1 MSQVRKYQEGGT
13 TPIKK
18 DEETQVVEQVT
29 PVVPGLE
36 EITLKQKVEPTTEQT
51 IQKPTSYIILD
62 GEKFEN
68 NEENRQKVAQY
79 FAKVANPNGGSRTL
93 NQIKNLIFEA
103 SKNGYTIN
111 YDTPGNELSYIDSTG
126 QSHFIDWGHLNDRK
140 DKRIQKE
147 RSWLG
152 RFFDSAFNTDVQQ
165 TAEDIYKMRG
175 LGNYLK
181 GNTTTETT
189 VDPNLINI
197 SWGDNKFFE
206 YLKDDK
212 GQAIKDENG
221 NLKYNTNSIQNQ
233 NLMQILNRINKYL
246 GLQTDDER
254 NQFKLADAWTKDKL
268 DAIKSIYGSNIE
280 GWKQQYQNIIGKVT
294 SGQQLSPEELS
305 WLELFGISTKG
316 TSKTPEELAAETAA
330 AAKQKWTDAGYE
342 SLYDK
347 GKDWFDL
354 GEDNVLTLNDIGK
367 STLGDYLFDSSG
379 NEFNDDW
386 IKYLKSKNA
395 DIANYDWLNGYT
407 LYNGKLYKT
416 SSGTDPNSALA
427 KIYSTSGFIDKNK
440 ANQYGEAQK
449 IINTFWGNPYEWNT
463 ADESM
468 YSNFTW
474 DSSANNGMGGY
485 RTDRRFR
492 NETGRYSGVGSNQQL
507 VSYYDPDAERDYRGM
522 WTDAGQRFAITDE
535 YGDVV
540 ADGLTVADL
549 EQRGIKKIIDSAGN
563 EVPYDSNRKFHQRA
577 LYKSNDA
584 RINNHTGIFFGKNNE
599 YALYYNPMRTPN
611 PEDPYSHVLYTNP
624 ELEAAYVV
632 PATLAKFLY
641 QPNANGIPGIQALIA
656 DANLQKRF
664 RNILKNIADGRLF
677 GGGSGAIK
685 DICGELGMTPEQA
698 DQVDLEAQRMI
709 AARKANGSLNYKVAK
724 EAIDQAAPKDE
735 TQNQQ
740 VTSQKQGGII
750 RKFAPGGG
758 FAKASGSTASTKS
771 TNVKIR
777 DSRQAAKI
785 GVNVKDGEG
794 KFTDADWAD
803 LGGLAADIISVG
815 LGSMPIAGGVSGLL
829 GTSAGLYA
837 DISRDGFQWSDLGTA
852 GLNAGMDIVSML
864 PGLGSGVQAAKVA
877 SKIAKKYKWVI
888 KGLSLIG
895 ATTAIPLVDKLAKDG
910 NLSVQE
916 WRALASGL
924 VGVANIAKL
933 GGPGKPTK
941 KGAFKNIDVEGK
953 GLQEV
958 GNLNIKPNPGNDLP
972 EINLT
977 KEQVAEIN
985 AITDPLKKKQ
995 KIAKYVST
1003 ALQADPRTKGK
1014 SIKNYLDKYNLD
1026 SFTEG
1031 VTPTSAGVTVKSRSG
1046 EPDIVLTKSD
1056 IDEINAQPNAAAKM
1070 AKAKEKISYYRG
1082 KAKADAG
1089 ISTTKI
1095 ENDAAA
1101 ATYNLGNL
1109 WTVKSNIEL
1118 NGKVNINRP
1127 DITLDKTDIENISKK
1142 KSSEE
1147 QQKAFVEIIK
1157 NKSGDSSLDSVD
1169 KIKDAFKVDDFF
1181 ENRFGDWKLL
1191 KPKTWFKK
1199 GDQFVLKAERAEEA
1213 RPTRGNKG
1221 VINPIRDWWNNV
1233 GTYRGI
1239 DRSKLFD
1246 TKPAATS
1253 TTSTPAP
1260 TPATPTSG
1268 TSGGTK
1274 TGINW
1279 SAGFKKLV
1287 DPSPG
1292 ILVMQTGNIPWL
1304 KIHNYTTEEAP
1315 GVIEDEDDNLGVT
1328 TGKFTYKVGG
1338 KIRKAA
1344 GGLKIPIISGG
1355 ETIPQ
1360 NWKTKLALSTLNAL
1374 PTIGEFGSMVGAIKA
1389 NNKLRDT
1396 LNKGLENPPMIV
1408 APQYNIPRFNDN
1420 GVLNEG
1426 RQLVK
1431 DIYNRQPANYT
1442 SDAMLNNFV
1451 RKASQEKATEYQNK
1465 TNNLFS
1471 QQLAQHN
1478 AKMDEIFYKNRE
1490 NQITAQ
1496 NQNRQ
1501 TTFNIQNQK
1510 AKNNAAT
1517 QISNWQSVDNF
1528 VKSRLANLNKQRLA
1542 ANAMKENLASAKM
1555 TSQLFNES
1563 GYTTAKQKYRE
1574 YIAENPTGVDFDTW
1588 LLTAGAEYKPE
1599 YDTAVAIARKSNI
1612 SDQIDAASLGLYGNS
1627 VQSYA
1632 DKIFGSTLYKSGGKV
1647 SKSNY
1652 RGYKDYK
1659 EQIAIDSHKEVR
1671 KAIAQLNKDC
1681 QQLLLKM
1688 LK

>member
-1 MSQVRKYQEGGT
+1 MSQVRKYQEGGI

-18 DEETQVVEQVT
+18 ENETQVVEQIT

-36 EITLKQKVEPTTEQT
+36 EIILKQKTVPTTEQT

-68 NEENRQKVAQY
+68 NEENRQKIAQY
-79 FAKVANPNGGSRTL
+79 FAKVADPNGGSKAL
-93 NQIKNLIFEA
+93 NQIKDLIFEA
-103 SKNGYTIN
+103 SQNGYSIN
-111 YDTPGNELSYIDSTG
+111 YDTPGNELSYIDPTG
-126 QSHFIDWGHLNDRK
+126 QSHFIDWSHLNDRK

-175 LGNYLK
+175 LGNYLR

-197 SWGDNKFFE
+197 DWGDNKFFE

-212 GQAIKDENG
+212 GQIIKDENG

-254 NQFKLADAWTKDKL
+254 NQFKLADIWTTDGKL
-268 DAIKSIYGSNIE
+268 DAIKSIYDSNIE

-294 SGQQLSPEELS
+294 SGQQLTPEELS

-316 TSKTPEELAAETAA
+316 TSKTPEELAADAA
-330 AAKQKWTDAGYE
+330 KITKQKWTDAGYE

-354 GEDNVLTLNDIGK
+354 GEDNLLTLNDIGK
-367 STLGDYLFDSSG
+367 SILGDYLFESSG

-463 ADESM
+463 ADDSM
-468 YSNFTW
+468 YSGFTW
-474 DSSANNGMGGY
+474 DPNANNGTGGY
-485 RTDRRFR
+485 RMDRRFR
-492 NETGRYSGVGSNQQL
+492 NETGRYSGISSNQQL

-535 YGDVV
+535 YGDVI
-540 ADGLTVADL
+540 ADNLTAADL
-549 EQRGIKKIIDSAGN
+549 KQRGIKKIIDSAGN
-563 EVPYDSNRKFHQRA
+563 EVPYDPNNKFHQRA

-584 RINNHTGIFFGKNNE
+584 RINNHTGIFFGENNE
-599 YALYYNPMRTPN
+599 YALYYNPMKPTSSST
-611 PEDPYSHVLYTNP
+611 DASSAYLYTDSSMN
-624 ELEAAYVV
+624 AAYVV
-632 PATLAKFLY
+632 PATLANILRTK
-641 QPNANGIPGIQALIA
+641 NENGTTYLEIILGNS
-656 DANLQKRF
+656 NLQDKF
-664 RNILKNIADGRLF
+664 RRLLTAFSDKTTGSIGQILTVGDTTIHNLCKLLGILNLEE
-677 GGGSGAIK
+677 AIK
-685 DICGELGMTPEQA
+685 EEWHSMMRKPDKNALFVVNKSSITTGNSSDDI
-698 DQVDLEAQRMI
+698 EAH
-709 AARKANGSLNYKVAK
+709 
-724 EAIDQAAPKDE
+724 
-735 TQNQQ
+735 
-740 VTSQKQGGII
+740 KQGGII

-758 FAKASGSTASTKS
+758 FAKASGSTASTKQIK
-771 TNVKIR
+771 TKIQDAR
-777 DSRQAAKI
+777 KSKEMSNPLDFKWSELSNADKADFAGLIADVTSIVLGAA
-785 GVNVKDGEG
+785 
-794 KFTDADWAD
+794 
-803 LGGLAADIISVG
+803 
-815 LGSMPIAGGVSGLL
+815 PIAGGITGLG
-829 GTSAGLYA
+829 GTAAGLYA
-837 DISRDGFQWSDLGTA
+837 DITRDGLQWTDLASA
-852 GLNAGMDIVSML
+852 GVSGAADVVSML
-864 PGLGSGVQAAKVA
+864 PGIGSGVQAAKVA
-877 SKIAKKYKWVI
+877 A
-888 KGLSLIG
+888 
-895 ATTAIPLVDKLAKDG
+895 KLAKKG
-910 NLSVQE
+910 KWLITGLSAIGAVNAATIVGKIMQGEKPTMQE
-916 WRALASGL
+916 WRILANGL
-924 VGVANIAKL
+924 GAAGNVAKL
-933 GGPGKPTK
+933 GGLGKSTK
-941 KGAFKNIDVEGK
+941 KGAFKNIDINSKTAVES
-953 GLQEV
+953 LT
-958 GNLNIKPNPGNDLP
+958 IKPKAGEDLP
-972 EINLT
+972 DITLT
-977 KEQVAEIN
+977 KEQLRELDS
-985 AITDPLKKKQ
+985 ITDPVKKQ
-995 KIAKYVST
+995 NKFRGFART
-1003 ALQADPRTKGK
+1003 ALSADPRTKGK
-1014 SIKNYLDKYNLD
+1014 NVNSLIEKYDL
-1026 SFTEG
+1026 SGSTKPVSTG
-1031 VTPTSAGVTVKSRSG
+1031 SSG
-1046 EPDIVLTKSD
+1046 EITLNTRNAGEGPEITLSKAE
-1056 IDEINAQPNAAAKM
+1056 IDEINAQPTAAAKM
-1070 AKAKEKISYYRG
+1070 AKARETVAHKLWEKRG
-1082 KAKADAG
+1082 KPIGTPEIDEKNALKYNYRDLWNPRVKEGLAG
-1089 ISTTKI
+1089 
-1095 ENDAAA
+1095 
-1101 ATYNLGNL
+1101 
-1109 WTVKSNIEL
+1109 
-1118 NGKVNINRP
+1118 RP

-1181 ENRFGDWKLL
+1181 ENRFGEWKLL

-1213 RPTRGNKG
+1213 KPTRGNKG
-1221 VINPIRDWWNNV
+1221 IINPIRDWWNNV

-1239 DRSKLFD
+1239 NRSSLFD
-1246 TKPAATS
+1246 TKPA
-1253 TTSTPAP
+1253 TTPTP

-1274 TGINW
+1274 TGVNW

-1292 ILVMQTGNIPWL
+1292 ILVMQPGNNPLL
-1304 KIHNYTTEEAP
+1304 KIHNYSADEAP
-1315 GVIEDEDDNLGVT
+1315 GVIENEDDNLGVT
-1328 TGKFTYKVGG
+1328 TGRFTYKVGG
-1338 KIRKAA
+1338 KIRKAQ
-1344 GGLKIPIISGG
+1344 SGWKFL
-1355 ETIPQ
+1355 PQ
-1360 NWKTKLALSTLNAL
+1360 DWKTRLAQSAVNAL

-1396 LNKGLENPPMIV
+1396 LNKGLENPPMVI
-1408 APQYNIPRFNDN
+1408 APQYNVPRFNDN

-1426 RQLVK
+1426 RQLIK
-1431 DIYNRQPANYT
+1431 NIYNRQPANYT

-1451 RKASQEKATEYQNK
+1451 RKANQEKATEYQNK
-1465 TNNLFS
+1465 INNLFS

-1501 TTFNIQNQK
+1501 TIYANQNAK

-1542 ANAMKENLASAKM
+1542 ASAMKENLASAKM
-1555 TSQLFNES
+1555 TTQLLNDT
-1563 GYTTAKQKYRE
+1563 GYTDAKQKYRE
-1574 YIAENPTGVDFDTW
+1574 YITKNPTGVDFDTW
-1588 LLTAGAEYKPE
+1588 LLTAGAEYKSA
-1599 YDTAVAIARKSNI
+1599 YDTAIAIARKSNI
-1612 SDQIDAASLGLYGNS
+1612 SDQIDAASLGLYGND

-1632 DKIFGSTLYKSGGKV
+1632 DKIFGNNSLYKSGGKV

-1652 RGYKDYK
+1652 RGYRDYK
-1659 EQIAIDSHKEVR
+1659 EQIAIDSHKEIR

-1681 QQLLLKM
+1681 QKLLLKM

>member
-1 MSQVRKYQEGGT
+1 MSQVRKYQEGGI

-18 DEETQVVEQVT
+18 DNETQVVEQIT

-36 EITLKQKVEPTTEQT
+36 EIILKQKTVPTTEQT

-68 NEENRQKVAQY
+68 NEENRQKIAQY
-79 FAKVANPNGGSRTL
+79 FAKVADPNGGSKAL
-93 NQIKNLIFEA
+93 NQIKDLIFEA
-103 SKNGYTIN
+103 SQNGYSIN
-111 YDTPGNELSYIDSTG
+111 YDTPGNELSYIDPTG
-126 QSHFIDWGHLNDRK
+126 QSHFIDWEHLNDRK

-175 LGNYLK
+175 LGNYLR
-181 GNTTTETT
+181 GNATTETT

-197 SWGDNKFFE
+197 DWGDDKFFE

-212 GQAIKDENG
+212 GQIIKDENG

-254 NQFKLADAWTKDKL
+254 NQFKLADVWTTDGKL
-268 DAIKSIYGSNIE
+268 DAIKSIYNSNIE

-294 SGQQLSPEELS
+294 SGQQLTPEELS

-316 TSKTPEELAAETAA
+316 TSKTPEELAADAA
-330 AAKQKWTDAGYE
+330 KITKQKWTDAGYE
-342 SLYDK
+342 NLYDK

-354 GEDNVLTLNDIGK
+354 GEDNLLTLNDIGK
-367 STLGDYLFDSSG
+367 SILGDYLFDSSG

-463 ADESM
+463 ADDSM
-468 YSNFTW
+468 YSGFTW
-474 DSSANNGMGGY
+474 DPNANNGTGGY
-485 RTDRRFR
+485 RMDRRFR
-492 NETGRYSGVGSNQQL
+492 NETGRYSGISSNQQL

-535 YGDVV
+535 YGDVI
-540 ADGLTVADL
+540 ADDLTAADL

-563 EVPYDSNRKFHQRA
+563 EVPYDPNNKFHQRA

-584 RINNHTGIFFGKNNE
+584 RINNHTGIFFGENNE
-599 YALYYNPMRTPN
+599 YALYYNPMKPTSSST
-611 PEDPYSHVLYTNP
+611 DASSAYLYTDSSMN
-624 ELEAAYVV
+624 AAYVV
-632 PATLAKFLY
+632 PATLANILRTK
-641 QPNANGIPGIQALIA
+641 NENGTTYLEIILGNS
-656 DANLQKRF
+656 NLQDKF
-664 RNILKNIADGRLF
+664 RRLLTAFSDKTTGSIGQILTVGDTTIHNLCKLLGILNLEE
-677 GGGSGAIK
+677 AIK
-685 DICGELGMTPEQA
+685 EEWHSMMRKPDKNALFVVNKSSITTGNSSDDI
-698 DQVDLEAQRMI
+698 EAH
-709 AARKANGSLNYKVAK
+709 
-724 EAIDQAAPKDE
+724 
-735 TQNQQ
+735 
-740 VTSQKQGGII
+740 KQGGII

-758 FAKASGSTASTKS
+758 FAKASGSTASTKQIK
-771 TNVKIR
+771 TKIQDAR
-777 DSRQAAKI
+777 KSKEMSNPLDFKWSELSNADKADFAGLIADVTSIVLGAA
-785 GVNVKDGEG
+785 
-794 KFTDADWAD
+794 
-803 LGGLAADIISVG
+803 
-815 LGSMPIAGGVSGLL
+815 PIAGGITGLG
-829 GTSAGLYA
+829 GTAAGLYA
-837 DISRDGFQWSDLGTA
+837 DITRDGLQWTDLASA
-852 GLNAGMDIVSML
+852 GVSGAADVVSML
-864 PGLGSGVQAAKVA
+864 PGIGSGVQAAKVA
-877 SKIAKKYKWVI
+877 A
-888 KGLSLIG
+888 
-895 ATTAIPLVDKLAKDG
+895 KLAKKG
-910 NLSVQE
+910 KWLITGLSAIGAVNAATIVGKIMQGEKPTMQE
-916 WRALASGL
+916 WRILANGL
-924 VGVANIAKL
+924 GAAGNVAKL
-933 GGPGKPTK
+933 GGLGKSTK
-941 KGAFKNIDVEGK
+941 KGAFKNIDINSKTAVES
-953 GLQEV
+953 LT
-958 GNLNIKPNPGNDLP
+958 IKPKTGEDLP
-972 EINLT
+972 DITLT
-977 KEQVAEIN
+977 KEQLRELDS
-985 AITDPLKKKQ
+985 ITDPVKKQ
-995 KIAKYVST
+995 DKFRGFART
-1003 ALQADPRTKGK
+1003 ALSADPRTKGK
-1014 SIKNYLDKYNLD
+1014 NVNSLIEKYDL
-1026 SFTEG
+1026 SGSTKP
-1031 VTPTSAGVTVKSRSG
+1031 VSTSSSG
-1046 EPDIVLTKSD
+1046 EITLKTRNAGEGPEITLSKAE
-1056 IDEINAQPNAAAKM
+1056 IDEINVQPTAAAKM
-1070 AKAKEKISYYRG
+1070 AKARETVAHKLWEKRG
-1082 KAKADAG
+1082 KPIGTPEIDEKNALKYNYRDLWNPRIKEGLAG
-1089 ISTTKI
+1089 
-1095 ENDAAA
+1095 
-1101 ATYNLGNL
+1101 
-1109 WTVKSNIEL
+1109 
-1118 NGKVNINRP
+1118 RP

-1181 ENRFGDWKLL
+1181 ENRFGEWKLL

-1199 GDQFVLKAERAEEA
+1199 GDQFVLKAERAEETK
-1213 RPTRGNKG
+1213 PTRGNKG

-1239 DRSKLFD
+1239 NRSSLFD
-1246 TKPAATS
+1246 TKPA
-1253 TTSTPAP
+1253 TTPTP

-1274 TGINW
+1274 TGVNW

-1292 ILVMQTGNIPWL
+1292 ILVMQPGNNAWL
-1304 KIHNYTTEEAP
+1304 KIHNYPADEAP
-1315 GVIEDEDDNLGVT
+1315 GVIENEDDNLGVT
-1328 TGKFTYKVGG
+1328 TGRFTYKVGG
-1338 KIRKAA
+1338 KIRKAQ
-1344 GGLKIPIISGG
+1344 SGWKFL
-1355 ETIPQ
+1355 PQ
-1360 NWKTKLALSTLNAL
+1360 DWKTKLAQSAVNAL

-1396 LNKGLENPPMIV
+1396 LNKGLENPPMVI
-1408 APQYNIPRFNDN
+1408 APQYNVPRFNDN

-1426 RQLVK
+1426 RQLIK
-1431 DIYNRQPANYT
+1431 NIYNRQPANYT

-1451 RKASQEKATEYQNK
+1451 KKASQEKATEYQNK
-1465 TNNLFS
+1465 INNLFS

-1490 NQITAQ
+1490 NQIAAQ
-1496 NQNRQ
+1496 IQNRQ
-1501 TTFNIQNQK
+1501 TIYANQNAK

-1517 QISNWQSVDNF
+1517 QISNWQSIDNF

-1542 ANAMKENLASAKM
+1542 ASAMKENLASAKM
-1555 TSQLFNES
+1555 TTQLLNDT
-1563 GYTTAKQKYRE
+1563 GYTDAKQKYRE
-1574 YIAENPTGVDFDTW
+1574 YITKNPTGVDFDTW
-1588 LLTAGAEYKPE
+1588 LLTAGAEYKSA
-1599 YDTAVAIARKSNI
+1599 YDAAIAIARKSNI
-1612 SDQIDAASLGLYGNS
+1612 SDQIDAASLGLYGND

-1632 DKIFGSTLYKSGGKV
+1632 DKIFGNNSLYKSGGKV

-1652 RGYKDYK
+1652 RGYRDYK
-1659 EQIAIDSHKEVR
+1659 EQIAIDSHKEIR

-1681 QQLLLKM
+1681 QKLLLKM

>member
-1 MSQVRKYQEGGT
+1 MSQVRKYQEGGI

-18 DEETQVVEQVT
+18 DNETQVVEQIT

-36 EITLKQKVEPTTEQT
+36 EIILKQKTVPTTEQT

-68 NEENRQKVAQY
+68 NEENRQKIAQY
-79 FAKVANPNGGSRTL
+79 FAKVADPNGGSKAL
-93 NQIKNLIFEA
+93 NQIKDLIFEA
-103 SKNGYTIN
+103 SQNGYSIN
-111 YDTPGNELSYIDSTG
+111 YDTPGNELSYIDPTG
-126 QSHFIDWGHLNDRK
+126 QSHFIDWEHLNDRK

-175 LGNYLK
+175 LGNYLR
-181 GNTTTETT
+181 GNATTETT

-197 SWGDNKFFE
+197 DWGDDKFFE

-212 GQAIKDENG
+212 GQIIKDENG

-254 NQFKLADAWTKDKL
+254 NQFKLADVWTTDGKL
-268 DAIKSIYGSNIE
+268 DAIKSIYDSNIE

-294 SGQQLSPEELS
+294 SGQQLTPEELS

-316 TSKTPEELAAETAA
+316 TSKTPEELAADAA
-330 AAKQKWTDAGYE
+330 KITKQKWTDAGYE
-342 SLYDK
+342 NLYDK

-354 GEDNVLTLNDIGK
+354 GEDNLLTLNDIGK
-367 STLGDYLFDSSG
+367 SILGDYLFDSSG

-463 ADESM
+463 ADDSM
-468 YSNFTW
+468 YSGFTW
-474 DSSANNGMGGY
+474 DPNANNGTGGY
-485 RTDRRFR
+485 RMDRRFR
-492 NETGRYSGVGSNQQL
+492 NETGRYSGISSNQQL

-535 YGDVV
+535 YGDVI
-540 ADGLTVADL
+540 ADDLTAADL

-563 EVPYDSNRKFHQRA
+563 EVPYDPNNKFHQRA

-584 RINNHTGIFFGKNNE
+584 RINNHTGIFFGENNE
-599 YALYYNPMRTPN
+599 YALYYNPMKPTSSST
-611 PEDPYSHVLYTNP
+611 DASSAYLYTDSSMN
-624 ELEAAYVV
+624 AAYVV
-632 PATLAKFLY
+632 PATLANILRTK
-641 QPNANGIPGIQALIA
+641 NENGTTYLEIILGNS
-656 DANLQKRF
+656 NLQDKF
-664 RNILKNIADGRLF
+664 RRLLTAFSDKTTGSIGQILTVGDTTIHNLCKLLGILNLEE
-677 GGGSGAIK
+677 AIK
-685 DICGELGMTPEQA
+685 EEWHSMMRKPDKNALFVVNKSSITTGNSSDDI
-698 DQVDLEAQRMI
+698 EAH
-709 AARKANGSLNYKVAK
+709 
-724 EAIDQAAPKDE
+724 
-735 TQNQQ
+735 
-740 VTSQKQGGII
+740 KQGGII

-758 FAKASGSTASTKS
+758 FAKASGSTASTKQIK
-771 TNVKIR
+771 TKIQDAR
-777 DSRQAAKI
+777 KSKEMSNPLDFKWSELSNADKADFAGLIADVTSIVLGAA
-785 GVNVKDGEG
+785 
-794 KFTDADWAD
+794 
-803 LGGLAADIISVG
+803 
-815 LGSMPIAGGVSGLL
+815 PIAGGITGLG
-829 GTSAGLYA
+829 GTAAGLYA
-837 DISRDGFQWSDLGTA
+837 DITRDGLQWTDLASA
-852 GLNAGMDIVSML
+852 GVSGAADVVSML
-864 PGLGSGVQAAKVA
+864 PGIGSGVQAAKVA
-877 SKIAKKYKWVI
+877 A
-888 KGLSLIG
+888 
-895 ATTAIPLVDKLAKDG
+895 KLAKKG
-910 NLSVQE
+910 KWLITGLSAIGAVNAATIVGKIMQGEKPTMQE
-916 WRALASGL
+916 WRILANGL
-924 VGVANIAKL
+924 GAAGNVAKL
-933 GGPGKPTK
+933 GGLGKSTK
-941 KGAFKNIDVEGK
+941 KGAFKNIDINSKTAVES
-953 GLQEV
+953 LT
-958 GNLNIKPNPGNDLP
+958 IKPKTGEDLP
-972 EINLT
+972 DITLT
-977 KEQVAEIN
+977 KEQLRELDS
-985 AITDPLKKKQ
+985 ITDPVKKQ
-995 KIAKYVST
+995 DKFRGFART
-1003 ALQADPRTKGK
+1003 ALSADPRTKGK
-1014 SIKNYLDKYNLD
+1014 NVNSLIEKYDL
-1026 SFTEG
+1026 SGSTKP
-1031 VTPTSAGVTVKSRSG
+1031 VSTSSSG
-1046 EPDIVLTKSD
+1046 EITLKTRNAGEGPEITLSKAE
-1056 IDEINAQPNAAAKM
+1056 IDEINVQPTAAAKM
-1070 AKAKEKISYYRG
+1070 AKARETVAHKLWEKRG
-1082 KAKADAG
+1082 KPIGTPEIDEKNALKYNYRDLWNPRIKEGLAG
-1089 ISTTKI
+1089 
-1095 ENDAAA
+1095 
-1101 ATYNLGNL
+1101 
-1109 WTVKSNIEL
+1109 
-1118 NGKVNINRP
+1118 RP

-1181 ENRFGDWKLL
+1181 ENRFGEWKLL

-1199 GDQFVLKAERAEEA
+1199 GDQFVLKAERAEETK
-1213 RPTRGNKG
+1213 PTRGNKG

-1239 DRSKLFD
+1239 NRSSLFD
-1246 TKPAATS
+1246 TKPA
-1253 TTSTPAP
+1253 TTPTP

-1274 TGINW
+1274 TGVNW

-1292 ILVMQTGNIPWL
+1292 ILVMQPGNNAWL
-1304 KIHNYTTEEAP
+1304 KIHNYPADEAP
-1315 GVIEDEDDNLGVT
+1315 GVIENEDDNLGVT
-1328 TGKFTYKVGG
+1328 TGRFTYKVGG
-1338 KIRKAA
+1338 KIRKAQ
-1344 GGLKIPIISGG
+1344 SGWKFL
-1355 ETIPQ
+1355 PQ
-1360 NWKTKLALSTLNAL
+1360 DWKTKLAQSAVNAL

-1396 LNKGLENPPMIV
+1396 LNKGLENPPMVI
-1408 APQYNIPRFNDN
+1408 APQYNVPRFNDN

-1426 RQLVK
+1426 RQLIK
-1431 DIYNRQPANYT
+1431 NIYNRQPANYT

-1451 RKASQEKATEYQNK
+1451 KKASQEKATEYQNK
-1465 TNNLFS
+1465 INNLFS

-1490 NQITAQ
+1490 NQIAAQ
-1496 NQNRQ
+1496 IQNRQ
-1501 TTFNIQNQK
+1501 TIYANQNAK

-1517 QISNWQSVDNF
+1517 QISNWQSIDNF

-1542 ANAMKENLASAKM
+1542 ASAMKENLASAKM
-1555 TSQLFNES
+1555 TTQLLNDT
-1563 GYTTAKQKYRE
+1563 GYTDAKQKYRE
-1574 YIAENPTGVDFDTW
+1574 YITKNPTGVDFDTW
-1588 LLTAGAEYKPE
+1588 LLTAGAEYKSA
-1599 YDTAVAIARKSNI
+1599 YDAAIAIARKSNI
-1612 SDQIDAASLGLYGNS
+1612 SDQIDAASLGLYGND

-1632 DKIFGSTLYKSGGKV
+1632 DKIFGNNSLYKSGGKV

-1652 RGYKDYK
+1652 RGYRDYK
-1659 EQIAIDSHKEVR
+1659 EQIAIDSHKEIR

-1681 QQLLLKM
+1681 QKLLLKM

>member
-1 MSQVRKYQEGGT
+1 MSQVRKYQEGGI

-18 DEETQVVEQVT
+18 DDETQVVEQIT

-36 EITLKQKVEPTTEQT
+36 EIILKQKTIPTTEQT

-68 NEENRQKVAQY
+68 NEENRQKIAQY
-79 FAKVANPNGGSRTL
+79 FAKVADPNGGSKAL
-93 NQIKNLIFEA
+93 NQIKDLIFEA
-103 SKNGYTIN
+103 SQNGYSIN
-111 YDTPGNELSYIDSTG
+111 YDTPGNELSYIDPTG
-126 QSHFIDWGHLNDRK
+126 QSHFIDWSHLNDRK

-175 LGNYLK
+175 LGNYLR
-181 GNTTTETT
+181 GNSTTETA

-197 SWGDNKFFE
+197 DWGDDKFFE

-212 GQAIKDENG
+212 GQIIKDENG

-254 NQFKLADAWTKDKL
+254 NQFKLADVWTTDGKL
-268 DAIKSIYGSNIE
+268 DAIKSIYDSNIE

-294 SGQQLSPEELS
+294 SGQQLTPEELS
-305 WLELFGISTKG
+305 WLELFGISTKK
-316 TSKTPEELAAETAA
+316 TSKTPEELAADAA
-330 AAKQKWTDAGYE
+330 KITKQKWTDAGYE

-354 GEDNVLTLNDIGK
+354 GEDNLLTLNDIGK
-367 STLGDYLFDSSG
+367 SILGDYLFDSSG

-463 ADESM
+463 ADDSM
-468 YSNFTW
+468 YSGFTW
-474 DSSANNGMGGY
+474 DPNANNGTGGY
-485 RTDRRFR
+485 RMDRRFR
-492 NETGRYSGVGSNQQL
+492 NETGRYSGISSNQQL

-535 YGDVV
+535 YGDVI
-540 ADGLTVADL
+540 ADGLTAADL

-563 EVPYDSNRKFHQRA
+563 EVPYDSNNKFHQRA

-584 RINNHTGIFFGKNNE
+584 RINNHTGIFFGENNE
-599 YALYYNPMRTPN
+599 YALYYNPMKPTSSSTDAN
-611 PEDPYSHVLYTNP
+611 SAYLYTDSSMN
-624 ELEAAYVV
+624 AAYVV
-632 PATLAKFLY
+632 PATLANILRTK
-641 QPNANGIPGIQALIA
+641 NENGTTYLEIILGNS
-656 DANLQKRF
+656 NLQDKF
-664 RNILKNIADGRLF
+664 RRLLTAFSDKTTGSIGQILTVGDTTIHNLCKLLGILNLEE
-677 GGGSGAIK
+677 AIK
-685 DICGELGMTPEQA
+685 EEWHSMMRKPDKNALFVVNKSSITTGNSSDGI
-698 DQVDLEAQRMI
+698 EAH
-709 AARKANGSLNYKVAK
+709 
-724 EAIDQAAPKDE
+724 
-735 TQNQQ
+735 
-740 VTSQKQGGII
+740 KQGGII

-758 FAKASGSTASTKS
+758 FAKASGSTASTKQIK
-771 TNVKIR
+771 TKIQDAR
-777 DSRQAAKI
+777 KSKEMSNPLDFKWSELSNADKADFAGLIADVTSIVLGAA
-785 GVNVKDGEG
+785 
-794 KFTDADWAD
+794 
-803 LGGLAADIISVG
+803 
-815 LGSMPIAGGVSGLL
+815 PIAGGITGLG
-829 GTSAGLYA
+829 GTAAGLYA
-837 DISRDGFQWSDLGTA
+837 DIARDGLQWTDLASA
-852 GLNAGMDIVSML
+852 GVSGAADVVSML
-864 PGLGSGVQAAKVA
+864 PGIGSGVQAAKVA
-877 SKIAKKYKWVI
+877 A
-888 KGLSLIG
+888 
-895 ATTAIPLVDKLAKDG
+895 KLAKKG
-910 NLSVQE
+910 KWLITGLSAIGAVNAAKIVGKIMQGEKPTMQE
-916 WRALASGL
+916 WRILANGL
-924 VGVANIAKL
+924 GAAGNVAKL
-933 GGPGKPTK
+933 GGLGKSTK
-941 KGAFKNIDVEGK
+941 KGAFKNIDINSKTAVES
-953 GLQEV
+953 LT
-958 GNLNIKPNPGNDLP
+958 IKPKTGEDLP
-972 EINLT
+972 DITLT
-977 KEQVAEIN
+977 KEQLRELDS
-985 AITDPLKKKQ
+985 ITDPVKKQ
-995 KIAKYVST
+995 DKFRGFART
-1003 ALQADPRTKGK
+1003 ALSADPRTKGK
-1014 SIKNYLDKYNLD
+1014 NVNSLIEKYDL
-1026 SFTEG
+1026 SGSTKP
-1031 VTPTSAGVTVKSRSG
+1031 VSTSSSG
-1046 EPDIVLTKSD
+1046 EITLNTRNAGEGPEIILSKAE
-1056 IDEINAQPNAAAKM
+1056 IDEINVQPTAAAKM
-1070 AKAKEKISYYRG
+1070 AKARETVAHKLWEKRG
-1082 KAKADAG
+1082 KPIGTPEIDEKNALKYNYRDLWNPRVKEGLAG
-1089 ISTTKI
+1089 
-1095 ENDAAA
+1095 
-1101 ATYNLGNL
+1101 
-1109 WTVKSNIEL
+1109 
-1118 NGKVNINRP
+1118 RP

-1181 ENRFGDWKLL
+1181 ENRFGEWKLL

-1239 DRSKLFD
+1239 DRSSLFD
-1246 TKPAATS
+1246 TKPA
-1253 TTSTPAP
+1253 TTPTP
-1260 TPATPTSG
+1260 TPATLTSG

-1292 ILVMQTGNIPWL
+1292 ILVMQPGNNAWL
-1304 KIHNYTTEEAP
+1304 RIHNYPADEAP
-1315 GVIEDEDDNLGVT
+1315 GVIENEDDNLGVT
-1328 TGKFTYKVGG
+1328 TGRFTYKVGG
-1338 KIRKAA
+1338 KIRKAQ
-1344 GGLKIPIISGG
+1344 SGWKFL
-1355 ETIPQ
+1355 PQ
-1360 NWKTKLALSTLNAL
+1360 DWKTKLAQSAVNAL

-1396 LNKGLENPPMIV
+1396 LNKGLENPPMVI
-1408 APQYNIPRFNDN
+1408 APQYNVPRFNDN

-1426 RQLVK
+1426 RQLIK
-1431 DIYNRQPANYT
+1431 NIYNRQPANYT

-1451 RKASQEKATEYQNK
+1451 KKASQEKATEYQNK
-1465 TNNLFS
+1465 INNLFS

-1490 NQITAQ
+1490 NQIAAQ
-1496 NQNRQ
+1496 NQKQQ
-1501 TTFNIQNQK
+1501 TIYANQNAK

-1517 QISNWQSVDNF
+1517 QISNWQSIDNF

-1542 ANAMKENLASAKM
+1542 ASAMKENLASAKM
-1555 TSQLFNES
+1555 TTQLLNDT
-1563 GYTTAKQKYRE
+1563 GYTDAKQKYRE
-1574 YIAENPTGVDFDTW
+1574 YITKNPTGVDFDTW
-1588 LLTAGAEYKPE
+1588 LLTAGAEYKPA
-1599 YDTAVAIARKSNI
+1599 YDTAIAIARKSNI
-1612 SDQIDAASLGLYGNS
+1612 SDQIDAASLGLYGND

-1632 DKIFGSTLYKSGGKV
+1632 DKIFGNNSLYKSGGKV

-1652 RGYKDYK
+1652 RGYRDYK
-1659 EQIAIDSHKEVR
+1659 EQIAIDSHKEIR

-1681 QQLLLKM
+1681 QKLLLKM